1 MAQTDS
7 QTKPVSLIPLDTT
20 ADHERLAARPRVLR
34 PDVAGTVADNLFVQ
48 DSARNKLNVAA
59 ERRDSTF
66 RRLLGVADLLAAGA
80 ALVATGAIFVGM
92 SMPLFAALIVLV
104 PVAKMNGLYDRDEY
118 VLNKTTLD
126 EVPKLLTVALV
137 FVLSAFAARDVLVA
151 DEALI
156 GAGQLVVMATLTLA
170 FLTAGRVIARRVGR
184 IVTTPE
190 RCLLIGEAAACDRLA
205 GALET
210 SSSFK
215 VVVAGRVRLGADAEG
230 IDPELLTHI
239 GSLRQVVHERHIDR
253 LILVPDGCSSE
264 EVPELIRAVKSVG
277 VKVSLVSRMFD
288 AVGSAMEFDDIG
300 GLQLMGVRALKM
312 SASSSFLKRLMD
324 LAGAG
329 FGLLLAMP
337 IFAIAALAIKLD
349 SRGPV
354 FYRQPRIG
362 FNGESFRMIKFRS
375 MRVGADSERDGLMA
389 LNETVGLFKMADDPR
404 ITGVG
409 RLLRRCALDELPQ
422 LLNVLRGDMS
432 LVGPRPLVPEEDEN
446 ITGWYR
452 RRSRIKPGITGVW
465 QLLGPVRIPLD
476 EMVKLDYLYV
486 THWSLWLDT
495 KILLRTVPFVF
506 GRRGL

>member
-1 MAQTDS
+1 MTQTDS
-7 QTKPVSLIPLDTT
+7 QTKPVSLIPLETT
-20 ADHERLAARPRVLR
+20 ADHERQAARPRVLR
-34 PDVAGTVADNLFVQ
+34 PDVVGTVADDLFVQ
-48 DSARNKLNVAA
+48 DSAHNQLNVAA

-66 RRLLGVADLLAAGA
+66 RRLLGVADLVAAGA
-80 ALVATGAIFVGM
+80 ALVATGAIFVGT

-137 FVLSAFAARDVLVA
+137 FVLSAFAARDVLVS

-170 FLTAGRVIARRVGR
+170 FLTAGRVIARRVAR

-190 RCLLIGEAAACDRLA
+190 RCLLIGEAEACDRLA
-205 GALET
+205 GELVA
-210 SSSFK
+210 SSSLK
-215 VVVAGRVRLGADAEG
+215 VVVVGRVRLSDDAEG

-239 GSLRQVVHERHIDR
+239 DSLRRVVHERQIDR
-253 LILVPDGCSSE
+253 LILVSDGCSSE
-264 EVPELIRAVKSVG
+264 EVPELIRAVNSVG
-277 VKVSLVSRMFD
+277 VKVSLVSRMLD

-324 LAGAG
+324 LAGAV

-337 IFAIAALAIKLD
+337 IFAVAALAIKLD

-354 FYRQPRIG
+354 FYRQSRIG
-362 FNGESFRMIKFRS
+362 LNGKSFKIIKFRS
-375 MRVGADSERDGLMA
+375 MRVGADAERDGLME
-389 LNETVGLFKMADDPR
+389 LNETTGMFKMADDPR
-404 ITGVG
+404 ITRVG

-452 RRSRIKPGITGVW
+452 RRSRIMPGITGVW

-476 EMVKLDYLYV
+476 EMVKLDYTYV